1 MRANRS
7 DHAYVSLRK
16 RSKLC
21 LLCSAVPALQI
32 AAAPP
37 VNDVRRLR
45 INSIALTISA
55 RSRSSAPVGS
65 AEFAAGMKSRIPSP
79 ASPIPSISLKRSR
92 ANPTVP
98 TVQFVFHQRG
108 RQDLLNAQRKNGASS
123 MLAKRLA
130 FSSSRWR
137 AAAHVLK
144 PRMWATVV
152 YGPADEWSR
161 PKIF

>member
-21 LLCSAVPALQI
+21 LLCSAAPAIQI

-37 VNDVRRLR
+37 ANDVRRPS
-45 INSIALTISA
+45 INNVALTISA

-79 ASPIPSISLKRSR
+79 VSPIPSIRS
-92 ANPTVP
+92 
-98 TVQFVFHQRG
+98 
-108 RQDLLNAQRKNGASS
+108 QDKQSQSDGAHS
-123 MLAKRLA
+123 AIRFPPK
-130 FSSSRWR
+130 R
-137 AAAHVLK
+137 AA
-144 PRMWATVV
+144 
-152 YGPADEWSR
+152 R
-161 PKIF
+161 PSKCTT